1 MQIIKCFLLSYV
13 KYGDTDAILHCYT
26 EEAGFQSF
34 FAKGLYTSKNK
45 KKPYL
50 FPLNFLL
57 FSVPKKADENRISR
71 VSKIEAGADFHDF
84 QNVAASS
91 VLFFTADFLHQ
102 VLREEGKNELLFQE
116 ILNLRDEFIEQKFNA
131 YLAFIFKFLLVS
143 GVAPL
148 KGNERFLNP
157 ESGIFEAEI
166 SHSFFDENVSE
177 IWLKFLNAPE
187 IYAVKL
193 AKKEKTAFLDS
204 LMIYC
209 QFHITN
215 FYIPKSLAVV
225 REIFE

>member
-1 MQIIKCFLLSYV
+1 MQIIKGFLLSYV
-13 KYGDTDAILHCYT
+13 KYGDSDAILHCFT

-34 FAKGLYTSKNK
+34 FAKGLYTAKNK

-50 FPLNFLL
+50 FPLNYLF
-57 FSVPKKADENRISR
+57 FSVPKKAVESRISR
-71 VSKIEAGADFHDF
+71 VSKLEAGTDSYDF

-102 VLREEGKNELLFQE
+102 VLREEGRNEVLFEEMIIVRNQ
-116 ILNLRDEFIEQKFNA
+116 FVEQNFDA
-131 YLAFIFKFLLVS
+131 YLAFIFKFLMIS

-148 KGNERFLNP
+148 KGNDKFLNP
-157 ESGIFEAEI
+157 ESGIFEAEM
-166 SHSFFDENVSE
+166 SHSFFNENISE
-177 IWLKFLNAPE
+177 IWLKFLAASE

-193 AKKEKTAFLDS
+193 SKKDKTAFLDS

-215 FYIPKSLAVV
+215 FYIPNSLAVV

>member
-1 MQIIKCFLLSYV
+1 MQIIKGFLLSYV
-13 KYGDTDAILHCYT
+13 KYGDSDAILHCFT
-26 EEAGFQSF
+26 EEIGFQSF
-34 FAKGLYTSKNK
+34 FVKGLYTAKNK

-50 FPLNFLL
+50 FPLNYL
-57 FSVPKKADENRISR
+57 FFSIPKKAAESRISR
-71 VSKIEAGADFHDF
+71 VSKLEAGTETHDF

-102 VLREEGKNELLFQE
+102 VLREEGKNEPLFQE
-116 ILNLRDEFIEQKFNA
+116 ILKVRNEFVEQNFDA
-131 YLAFIFKFLLVS
+131 YLAFIFKYLMVS

-148 KGNERFLNP
+148 KGNEKFLNP
-157 ESGIFEAEI
+157 ESGIFEEEI
-166 SHSFFDENVSE
+166 SHSFFNENVSE
-177 IWLKFLNAPE
+177 IWLKFLTAPE

-193 AKKEKTAFLDS
+193 AKKDKTAFLDS

-215 FYIPKSLAVV
+215 FYIPNSLAVV